1 MNRKRSSSVSFT
13 RGKENNDDDVGDE
26 IHISLAPYIQTYLA
40 HSGQGLGCCG
50 ISLPVPFE
58 RAAARSWWN
67 PKFDSEILE
76 EQFRR
81 SAFPQIRLRFR
92 YALTYILLV
101 SMSWLA
107 YFVVTGI
114 ENDTSTWPA
123 IAAIF
128 SIVGA
133 IVSVVLYL
141 THTDYYK
148 SYVLPTSLGVAS
160 LLCLLSLLFLAIV
173 PPYVDGLTLVGH
185 FALCSEILLLIYTVL
200 PMPLYACIG
209 ISSIYSIVF
218 EFLTAYLYGSKDRR
232 QRMFSSRTFL
242 NNSDISKVYNKTFVP
257 TYSSLHQDS
266 HLISGLQSVISNVS
280 DVLTASAEIMSNLH
294 TPNAISNLSSKLLD
308 NEGIIGKMSETL
320 TNANTLIKLNSST
333 LSTMTSVNSTVNSL
347 FNNTNLSNL
356 SKMNASSTEAGLIA
370 DTVQSITNWTNTDAS
385 STYLQDDIDFTTNL
399 SIRILMQICIH
410 LIGVHILIMTF
421 VRMRGT
427 FMKVGQSLLVR
438 RQLEMERQL
447 KEKMIHSVMPPKV
460 ADWLMEESGRERER
474 EDSLKKGSIPSNQ
487 TDIRSLFRPFNMHSM
502 ENVSILFADIVGF
515 TKMSSNKT
523 AEELVGILNDLFER
537 FDDLC
542 EHHGCEK
549 ISTLGDCYYC
559 VSGCP
564 EPRPDHAKCC
574 IEMGLA
580 MIEAIK
586 QFDVERREGVNM
598 RVGVHTGTVLCG
610 IVGTKRFKFDVWSN
624 DVTLANKLE
633 STGKPGRVHLSEK
646 TLSFL
651 NHQYITEEGEA
662 VNGIKT
668 YFIRSRKSDIMNQ
681 FVTNVTLPKDFS
693 PLLQTRHRLA
703 SCNNQNKPRQ
713 HYLHMVT
720 NTNNYRIKANS
731 LPSILDSENS
741 NDIIDEKEDLNKS
754 PVSTASYEK
763 KRTRNKPWRY
773 LQRQRTSEEMTPL
786 DIEEGRN
793 IVIRQPKNEQYDDR
807 NGFKRIPFN
816 NGVEMDPNPVPSS
829 PLLSGQETISHASSI
844 CSRKDSGIKSNSRRS
859 SIQQQLFLMNGM
871 AQGDL
876 LGHRVSGYYTSSSTL
891 NSNHEL
897 SSSVPPYPFPPAVTD
912 TFGACFHKLRKQS
925 DLQLIRCVQD
935 NVSSQR
941 SYFVKPPLS
950 SVTLFFKN
958 KELEKEYR
966 ENAHRA
972 SEGVTGNPPTLAT
985 SRFNTYF
992 DILISALVYTAI
1004 TISLFLLCKPSIYYT
1019 VFCTFATTIQVIAVL
1034 LCIRQFFRPN
1044 TMNATFTQNIFNFF
1058 SRWYPWH
1065 VCGAILVGL
1074 PIVSILLNFTCNS
1087 LHSLNNFE
1095 YYYSYLIFIG
1105 LVHFCNFTQ
1114 LNCWMKN
1121 LLVTFAGALFIC
1133 LVVSHI
1139 SYNQVMTVP
1148 SDYDTRNN
1156 TQERSAMHPNLIN
1169 AILTEHDSYPIDEN
1183 LIISRKEFHNFADS
1197 STQSSVPI
1205 MGQPTPMMDA
1215 IVITEREKELRYN
1228 ERLYHSE
1235 IYLDMILLLLLVWF
1249 LNREFEI
1256 SYRLSFHGNFVAARD
1271 KTRVQSMKNQADL
1284 LLHNIIPKYVAD
1296 QLKTTAKYSQN
1307 HKSVGIIFASIVNFN
1322 ELYDESYL
1330 GGKEYLRVLNELIGD
1345 FDELLENPEFS
1356 NVEKIKTI
1364 GSTFMAAS
1372 GLNPQVRQQS
1382 EHEYTHLFQLLD
1394 FAMAMHKV
1402 IYNFNRDL
1410 LGFKLILR
1418 VGFNYGDV
1426 TAGVIGATKLYYD
1439 IWGDAVNI
1447 ASRMDST
1454 GVAGRIQMASN
1465 CIDVLAERYEF
1476 EPRGQV
1482 YVKGKDNMD
1491 VFLLIG
1497 KKEDITDTNGT

>member
-1 MNRKRSSSVSFT
+1 MSSMSPPLNRKRSSSVSFT
-13 RGKENNDDDVGDE
+13 RAKDDSEDATDE

-58 RAAARSWWN
+58 RAAPRSWWN

-76 EQFRR
+76 EQFKR

-101 SMSWLA
+101 SLSWLV
-107 YFVVTGI
+107 YFVVIGT
-114 ENDTSTWPA
+114 EYNTTTWPA

-128 SIVGA
+128 TAIGA
-133 IVSVVLYL
+133 MVSAVLYL
-141 THTDYYK
+141 THRDYYK
-148 SYVLPTSLGVAS
+148 SYVLPISLGVATI
-160 LLCLLSLLFLAIV
+160 LCILSLLFLTIV
-173 PPYVDGLTLVGH
+173 PPYIDGLTLVGH

-200 PMPLYACIG
+200 PMPLYACVG
-209 ISSIYSIVF
+209 ISMIYSFLF
-218 EFLTAYLYGSKDRR
+218 EFLTAYLYGTKSAREKFFSKHIL
-232 QRMFSSRTFL
+232 L
-242 NNSDISKVYNKTFVP
+242 NTSTGSDTILRNFNNN
-257 TYSSLHQDS
+257 QF
-266 HLISGLQSVISNVS
+266 SNVMHDDNES
-280 DVLTASAEIMSNLH
+280 TTTSMKLVSYSQD
-294 TPNAISNLSSKLLD
+294 SKLLSALEMKS
-308 NEGIIGKMSETL
+308 NQENIIKRISGVL
-320 TNANTLIKLNSST
+320 NDTNVFKNLNSSIT
-333 LSTMTSVNSTVNSL
+333 STITNINSAI
-347 FNNTNLSNL
+347 
-356 SKMNASSTEAGLIA
+356 NASSNDLISKSINNETEIHKNGEMSNYLLNSNISN
-370 DTVQSITNWTNTDAS
+370 QSFSDDYF
-385 STYLQDDIDFTTNL
+385 STSLG
-399 SIRILMQICIH
+399 IRILMQICIH
-410 LIGVHILIMTF
+410 LIGIHILIMTF

-438 RQLEMERQL
+438 RQLEMEKQL

-460 ADWLMEESGRERER
+460 ADWLMEESERERER
-474 EDSLKKGSIPSNQ
+474 EDSLKKGSIPSNN

-515 TKMSSNKT
+515 TRMSSNKT

-564 EPRPDHAKCC
+564 EPRTDHAKCC
-574 IEMGLA
+574 VEMGLA

-586 QFDVERREGVNM
+586 QFDIERKEGVNM

-624 DVTLANKLE
+624 DVSLANKLE

-646 TLSFL
+646 TLNFL
-651 NHQYITEEGEA
+651 NDGYITEEGDLI
-662 VNGIKT
+662 NGIKT
-668 YFIRSRKSDIMNQ
+668 YFIKSRKSDFTNQFIMNI
-681 FVTNVTLPKDFS
+681 TSPTSIS
-693 PLLQTRHRLA
+693 PLMQSRQRVA
-703 SCNNQNKPRQ
+703 SCNSQSKSKY

-720 NTNNYRIKANS
+720 NTSNYRMKANS
-731 LPSILDSENS
+731 LPSILDSENG
-741 NDIIDEKEDLNKS
+741 DTDTADEKENANKS
-754 PVSTASYEK
+754 PISVASYGK
-763 KRTRNKPWRY
+763 KKGRNKPWKY
-773 LQRQRTSEEMTPL
+773 LQRQRTTEEMTPL
-786 DIEEGRN
+786 EMEEAKAIIAEKSKIESQSYE
-793 IVIRQPKNEQYDDR
+793 DR
-807 NGFKRIPFN
+807 NGFRQNTSQNEI
-816 NGVEMDPNPVPSS
+816 EMDPNPVPSS
-829 PLLSGQETISHASSI
+829 PLLSGQEPLSRASSM
-844 CSRKDSGIKSNSRRS
+844 CSRKDSGIRSNSRRS

-891 NSNHEL
+891 NSVQEP

-950 SVTLFFKN
+950 SLTLFFKN
-958 KELEKEYR
+958 KEMEKEYR
-966 ENAHRA
+966 ENAHKV
-972 SEGVTGNPPTLAT
+972 SECISGNPPTLAT

-992 DILISALVYTAI
+992 DILISALVYTAV
-1004 TISLFLLCKPSIYYT
+1004 TVSLFLLCDPTLYYMIFF
-1019 VFCTFATTIQVIAVL
+1019 VCATTIQIIAVSLCVRQL
-1034 LCIRQFFRPN
+1034 LYPN
-1044 TMNATFTQNIFNFF
+1044 MVHATLTQQIFKFF
-1058 SRWYPWH
+1058 SQWYPWH
-1065 VCGAILVGL
+1065 ICGAFLVGL
-1074 PIVSILLNFTCNS
+1074 PITSILLNYTCNNF
-1087 LHSLNNFE
+1087 HNLNNFE
-1095 YYYSYLIFIG
+1095 YYYGYLIFIG
-1105 LVHFCNFTQ
+1105 LIHFCNFTQ

-1121 LLVTFAGALFIC
+1121 FLVTFMGVLFLY
-1133 LVVSHI
+1133 LVMNHHNVS
-1139 SYNQVMTVP
+1139 
-1148 SDYDTRNN
+1148 YD
-1156 TQERSAMHPNLIN
+1156 Q
-1169 AILTEHDSYPIDEN
+1169 EN
-1183 LIISRKEFHNFADS
+1183 LGNQFINSSLNYSQAVINKRAIDLIKNQFNKTIAKKVFKNTSNFLLN
-1197 STQSSVPI
+1197 STMKVALMRQQEAEI
-1205 MGQPTPMMDA
+1205 
-1215 IVITEREKELRYN
+1215 RYH
-1228 ERLYHSE
+1228 ERLYNSE
-1235 IYLDMILLLLLVWF
+1235 IFLDMILLLLLVWF

-1256 SYRLSFHGNFVAARD
+1256 SYRLSFHGNAVAARD
-1271 KTRVQSMKNQADL
+1271 KSRVQSMKNQADW

-1307 HKSVGIIFASIVNFN
+1307 HKAVGIIFASIVNFN

-1330 GGKEYLRVLNELIGD
+1330 AGKEYLRVLNELIGD
-1345 FDELLENPEFS
+1345 FDELLEKPEFS

-1382 EHEYTHLFQLLD
+1382 EHEYMHLFQLID
-1394 FAMAMHKV
+1394 FSVAMHKV
-1402 IYNFNRDL
+1402 INDFNREL

-1418 VGFNYGDV
+1418 IGFNYGDV

-1454 GVAGRIQMASN
+1454 GVAGRIQVAKNSLN
-1465 CIDVLAERYEF
+1465 VLSEQYEF

-1497 KKEDITDTNGT
+1497 KKSDINTTTNTQEFLNP

>member
-1 MNRKRSSSVSFT
+1 MTPPLNRKRSSSVSFT
-13 RGKENNDDDVGDE
+13 RAKDDSEDAADE

-58 RAAARSWWN
+58 RAAPRSWWN
-67 PKFDSEILE
+67 PRFDSEILE
-76 EQFRR
+76 DQFKR

-101 SMSWLA
+101 SLSWLV
-107 YFVVTGI
+107 YFVIIGT
-114 ENDTSTWPA
+114 EYSTTTWPA
-123 IAAIF
+123 IAAVF
-128 SIVGA
+128 TIVGA
-133 IVSVVLYL
+133 MVSAVLYL

-148 SYVLPTSLGVAS
+148 SYVLPISLGVAS
-160 LLCLLSLLFLAIV
+160 MLCILSLLFLTIV
-173 PPYVDGLTLVGH
+173 PPYIDGLTLVGH

-200 PMPLYACIG
+200 PMPLYACVG
-209 ISSIYSIVF
+209 ISTIYSFLF
-218 EFLTAYLYGSKDRR
+218 EFLTAYLYGSKKNIL
-232 QRMFSSRTFL
+232 TH
-242 NNSDISKVYNKTFVP
+242 NN
-257 TYSSLHQDS
+257 
-266 HLISGLQSVISNVS
+266 GEISNYLLS
-280 DVLTASAEIMSNLH
+280 SN
-294 TPNAISNLSSKLLD
+294 ISNRSFSDD
-308 NEGIIGKMSETL
+308 NYFS
-320 TNANTLIKLNSST
+320 
-333 LSTMTSVNSTVNSL
+333 
-347 FNNTNLSNL
+347 TNL
-356 SKMNASSTEAGLIA
+356 G
-370 DTVQSITNWTNTDAS
+370 
-385 STYLQDDIDFTTNL
+385 
-399 SIRILMQICIH
+399 IRILMQVCIH
-410 LIGVHILIMTF
+410 LIGIHILIMTF

-438 RQLEMERQL
+438 RQLEMEKQL

-460 ADWLMEESGRERER
+460 ADWLMEESERGRER
-474 EDSLKKGSIPSNQ
+474 EDSLKKGSIPSNN

-515 TKMSSNKT
+515 TRMSSNKT

-586 QFDVERREGVNM
+586 QFDIERREGVNM

-651 NHQYITEEGEA
+651 NDRYLTEEGDLI
-662 VNGIKT
+662 NGIKT
-668 YFIRSRKSDIMNQ
+668 YFIKGRKSDFTSQFIMNI
-681 FVTNVTLPKDFS
+681 TSPKSIS
-693 PLLQTRHRLA
+693 PLMQSRHRLA
-703 SCNNQNKPRQ
+703 SCNSQSKSKC

-720 NTNNYRIKANS
+720 NTSNYRMKANS
-731 LPSILDSENS
+731 LPSILDSENG
-741 NDIIDEKEDLNKS
+741 DTDTADEKEDASKS
-754 PVSTASYEK
+754 PISVASYGK
-763 KRTRNKPWRY
+763 KKMRNKPWKY
-773 LQRQRTSEEMTPL
+773 LQRQRTTEEMTPL
-786 DIEEGRN
+786 EMEEAKAIIAERSKTES
-793 IVIRQPKNEQYDDR
+793 QSYEDR
-807 NGFKRIPFN
+807 NGFRQNTSQNDI
-816 NGVEMDPNPVPSS
+816 EMDPNPIPSS
-829 PLLSGQETISHASSI
+829 PLLSGQEPLSRASSM
-844 CSRKDSGIKSNSRRS
+844 CSRKDSGIRSNSRRS

-876 LGHRVSGYYTSSSTL
+876 LTHRVSGYYTSSSTL
-891 NSNHEL
+891 NSVHEP

-950 SVTLFFKN
+950 SLTLFFKN
-958 KELEKEYR
+958 KEMEKEYR
-966 ENAHRA
+966 ENAHK
-972 SEGVTGNPPTLAT
+972 SSMNQ
-985 SRFNTYF
+985 
-992 DILISALVYTAI
+992 
-1004 TISLFLLCKPSIYYT
+1004 
-1019 VFCTFATTIQVIAVL
+1019 QV
-1034 LCIRQFFRPN
+1034 
-1044 TMNATFTQNIFNFF
+1044 
-1058 SRWYPWH
+1058 
-1065 VCGAILVGL
+1065 
-1074 PIVSILLNFTCNS
+1074 
-1087 LHSLNNFE
+1087 
-1095 YYYSYLIFIG
+1095 
-1105 LVHFCNFTQ
+1105 
-1114 LNCWMKN
+1114 
-1121 LLVTFAGALFIC
+1121 
-1133 LVVSHI
+1133 
-1139 SYNQVMTVP
+1139 
-1148 SDYDTRNN
+1148 
-1156 TQERSAMHPNLIN
+1156 
-1169 AILTEHDSYPIDEN
+1169 
-1183 LIISRKEFHNFADS
+1183 
-1197 STQSSVPI
+1197 
-1205 MGQPTPMMDA
+1205 
-1215 IVITEREKELRYN
+1215 
-1228 ERLYHSE
+1228 
-1235 IYLDMILLLLLVWF
+1235 
-1249 LNREFEI
+1249 
-1256 SYRLSFHGNFVAARD
+1256 SYRLSFHGNAVAARD
-1271 KTRVQSMKNQADL
+1271 KSCVQSMKNQADW

-1307 HKSVGIIFASIVNFN
+1307 HKAVGIIFASIVNFN

-1345 FDELLENPEFS
+1345 FDELLEKSEFS

-1382 EHEYTHLFQLLD
+1382 EHEYAHLFQLLD
-1394 FAMAMHKV
+1394 FAVAMHKV
-1402 IYNFNRDL
+1402 INDFNRDL

-1418 VGFNYGDV
+1418 IGFNYGDV

-1454 GVAGRIQMASN
+1454 GVAGRIQVAKN
-1465 CIDVLAERYEF
+1465 VLDVLSEQYEF

-1497 KKEDITDTNGT
+1497 KKNHIDTTTST

>member
-1 MNRKRSSSVSFT
+1 MSPPSNRKRSSSVSFT
-13 RGKENNDDDVGDE
+13 RAKDDSEDATDE

-58 RAAARSWWN
+58 RAAPRSWLN
-67 PKFDSEILE
+67 PRFDSEILE
-76 EQFRR
+76 EQFKR

-101 SMSWLA
+101 SLSWLA
-107 YFVVTGI
+107 YFVIIGTKY
-114 ENDTSTWPA
+114 NTTTWPA
-123 IAAIF
+123 IAATF
-128 SIVGA
+128 TTVGA
-133 IVSVVLYL
+133 MVSAVLYL

-148 SYVLPTSLGVAS
+148 TYVLPISLGVAS
-160 LLCLLSLLFLAIV
+160 TLCVLSLLFLAIV
-173 PPYVDGLTLVGH
+173 PPYIDGLTLVGH

-200 PMPLYACIG
+200 PMPLYACVG
-209 ISSIYSIVF
+209 ISTVYSFLF
-218 EFLTAYLYGSKDRR
+218 EFLTAYLYGTKTAREKF
-232 QRMFSSRTFL
+232 FSERTLSTNSTGNDAVIDYTKISAAAYTSLRNFNDTQLL
-242 NNSDISKVYNKTFVP
+242 NVMHDDNEYTTASTSAVP
-257 TYSSLHQDS
+257 YSQDS
-266 HLISGLQSVISNVS
+266 RLLSVLGLRSPE
-280 DVLTASAEIMSNLH
+280 T
-294 TPNAISNLSSKLLD
+294 
-308 NEGIIGKMSETL
+308 IIGRL
-320 TNANTLIKLNSST
+320 TEAFDGTNVLRSLNSSIM
-333 LSTMTSVNSTVNSL
+333 STIANVNSAIDGSPNDFISKGMNDTTSVLGENVLSRRNGEMSNYFLSSNISSRSFSDDDYFSTSL
-347 FNNTNLSNL
+347 
-356 SKMNASSTEAGLIA
+356 G
-370 DTVQSITNWTNTDAS
+370 
-385 STYLQDDIDFTTNL
+385 
-399 SIRILMQICIH
+399 IRILMQICIH
-410 LIGVHILIMTF
+410 LIGIHILIMTF

-438 RQLEMERQL
+438 RQLEMEKQL

-460 ADWLMEESGRERER
+460 ADWLMEESERERER
-474 EDSLKKGSIPSNQ
+474 EDSLKKGSIPSNN

-515 TKMSSNKT
+515 TRMSSNKT

-542 EHHGCEK
+542 ENHGCEK

-564 EPRPDHAKCC
+564 EPRLDHAKCC

-586 QFDVERREGVNM
+586 QFDIERREGVNM

-633 STGKPGRVHLSEK
+633 STGKPGRVHLSEQ

-651 NHQYITEEGEA
+651 DDRYITEEGELI
-662 VNGIKT
+662 NGIKT
-668 YFIRSRKSDIMNQ
+668 YFIESRKSDITNQ
-681 FVTNVTLPKDFS
+681 FVMNATSPKSIS
-693 PLLQTRHRLA
+693 PLMQSRHRLA
-703 SCNNQNKPRQ
+703 SCNSQSKSKY
-713 HYLHMVT
+713 HYLYMVT
-720 NTNNYRIKANS
+720 NTNNYRMKANS
-731 LPSILDSENS
+731 LPSILDSENG
-741 NDIIDEKEDLNKS
+741 DTDVADEKGNVNKS
-754 PVSTASYEK
+754 PISVGSYGK
-763 KRTRNKPWRY
+763 KRARNKPWKY
-773 LQRQRTSEEMTPL
+773 LQRQRTAEEMTPL
-786 DIEEGRN
+786 QMEEAKAIITERSKTES
-793 IVIRQPKNEQYDDR
+793 QSFEDR
-807 NGFKRIPFN
+807 NGFRQN
-816 NGVEMDPNPVPSS
+816 TSQNDVEMDPNPVPSS
-829 PLLSGQETISHASSI
+829 PLLSGQEPLSRASSM
-844 CSRKDSGIKSNSRRS
+844 CSRKDSGIRSNSRRS

-876 LGHRVSGYYTSSSTL
+876 LAHRVSGYYTSSSTL
-891 NSNHEL
+891 NSVHEP

-912 TFGACFHKLRKQS
+912 TFGACFHKLRTQS

-935 NVSSQR
+935 NVTSQR

-950 SVTLFFKN
+950 SMTLFFKN
-958 KELEKEYR
+958 KEMEKEYR
-966 ENAHRA
+966 EHAHKV
-972 SEGVTGNPPTLAT
+972 SECISGNPPTLAT

-992 DILISALVYTAI
+992 DILISALVYTAVVA
-1004 TISLFLLCKPSIYYT
+1004 SLFLLCQPSLYYMI
-1019 VFCTFATTIQVIAVL
+1019 FFACATTAQIIAVALCVRQL
-1034 LCIRQFFRPN
+1034 LYPN
-1044 TMNATFTQNIFNFF
+1044 IVHAPLTQQIFKFF
-1058 SRWYPWH
+1058 SQWYPWH
-1065 VCGAILVGL
+1065 ICGAILVGL
-1074 PIVSILLNFTCNS
+1074 PIASILLNYTCSNF
-1087 LHSLNNFE
+1087 HNLNNFE
-1095 YYYSYLIFIG
+1095 YYYGYLIFVG

-1121 LLVTFAGALFIC
+1121 FLVTFMGMLFLC
-1133 LVVSHI
+1133 LVVNHV
-1139 SYNQVMTVP
+1139 SYNQ
-1148 SDYDTRNN
+1148 
-1156 TQERSAMHPNLIN
+1156 
-1169 AILTEHDSYPIDEN
+1169 EN
-1183 LIISRKEFHNFADS
+1183 LHNRLVNGSAYYPYALANRYNE
-1197 STQSSVPI
+1197 STAIFDNTSVLTSAYATRTALAR
-1205 MGQPTPMMDA
+1205 QREA
-1215 IVITEREKELRYN
+1215 EIVYN
-1228 ERLYHSE
+1228 ERLYNSE
-1235 IYLDMILLLLLVWF
+1235 IFLDMILLLLLVWF

-1256 SYRLSFHGNFVAARD
+1256 SYRLSFHGNAVAARD
-1271 KTRVQSMKNQADL
+1271 KSRVQSMKNQADW

-1307 HKSVGIIFASIVNFN
+1307 HKAVGIIFASIVNFN

-1345 FDELLENPEFS
+1345 FDELLEKPEFS

-1372 GLNPQVRQQS
+1372 GLNPQVRQQAG
-1382 EHEYTHLFQLLD
+1382 HEYTHLFQLMD

-1402 IYNFNRDL
+1402 IYDFNRDL

-1418 VGFNYGDV
+1418 IGFNYGDV

-1454 GVAGRIQMASN
+1454 GVAGRIQVAKN
-1465 CIDVLAERYEF
+1465 ALDVLSGRYEF

-1497 KKEDITDTNGT
+1497 KRDDTDTTTSD

>member
-1 MNRKRSSSVSFT
+1 MTPPLGRKRGSSVSFT
-13 RGKENNDDDVGDE
+13 RTKDDGDDAEDE

-50 ISLPVPFE
+50 INLPVPFE
-58 RAAARSWWN
+58 RAAPRSWWN
-67 PKFDSEILE
+67 PRFDSEILE
-76 EQFRR
+76 EQYRR

-101 SMSWLA
+101 SLSWLA
-107 YFVVTGI
+107 YFVIIGI

-123 IAAIF
+123 IAAVL
-128 SIVGA
+128 SVVGA
-133 IVSVVLYL
+133 MVAAVLYL
-141 THTDYYK
+141 TYTDHYN

-160 LLCLLSLLFLAIV
+160 TLCFLSLLFLAMV

-185 FALCSEILLLIYTVL
+185 FALCSEILLVIYTVL
-200 PMPLYACIG
+200 PMPLYVCVA
-209 ISSIYSIVF
+209 ISTVYSFMF
-218 EFLTAYLYGSKDRR
+218 ELLTAYLYGSRGNGGGR
-232 QRMFSSRTFL
+232 
-242 NNSDISKVYNKTFVP
+242 NNSLEGDMR
-257 TYSSLHQDS
+257 SSEKDPLT
-266 HLISGLQSVISNVS
+266 IAGLQNVIRNIS
-280 DVLTASAEIMSNLH
+280 DFTTVNTE
-294 TPNAISNLSSKLLD
+294 TIS
-308 NEGIIGKMSETL
+308 TL
-320 TNANTLIKLNSST
+320 REARSTGARFLERELTLIRRLYDSSVP
-333 LSTMTSVNSTVNSL
+333 STIVNSTVNVI
-347 FNNTNLSNL
+347 TVDNLL
-356 SKMNASSTEAGLIA
+356 S
-370 DTVQSITNWTNTDAS
+370 
-385 STYLQDDIDFTTNL
+385 DDIDFSTNL
-399 SIRILMQICIH
+399 TIRILMQICIH

-438 RQLEMERQL
+438 RQLEMEKQL

-460 ADWLMEESGRERER
+460 ADWLMEESERERER
-474 EDSLKKGSIPSNQ
+474 EDSLKKGSIPSNN

-502 ENVSILFADIVGF
+502 EDVSILFADIVGF
-515 TKMSSNKT
+515 TRMSSNKT

-564 EPRPDHAKCC
+564 EPRSDHAKCC
-574 IEMGLA
+574 VEMGLA

-586 QFDVERREGVNM
+586 QFDIERREGVNM

-633 STGKPGRVHLSEK
+633 STGKPGRVHLSEN
-646 TLSFL
+646 TLRFL
-651 NHQYITEEGEA
+651 DDQYIMEEGEL
-662 VNGIKT
+662 VNGVKT
-668 YFIRSRKSDIMNQ
+668 YFIRGRKSDFMSQ
-681 FVTNVTLPKDFS
+681 FITNVTSPKSIS
-693 PLLQTRHRLA
+693 PLLQSRSRLA
-703 SCNNQNKPRQ
+703 SCNTQVKPRH

-720 NTNNYRIKANS
+720 NASSYRMKANS
-731 LPSILDSENS
+731 LPSILDSEN
-741 NDIIDEKEDLNKS
+741 DTVDEKEDSNKS
-754 PVSTASYEK
+754 PTSTASYGK
-763 KRTRNKPWRY
+763 KKARNKPWKY
-773 LQRQRTSEEMTPL
+773 LQRQRTTEEMAPL
-786 DIEEGRN
+786 EIEEGRN
-793 IVIRQPKNEQYDDR
+793 IAMGRAKPDIQPAYEEC
-807 NGFKRIPFN
+807 NGFRRIPLT

-829 PLLSGQETISHASSI
+829 PLLSGQEPISHASSI

-891 NSNHEL
+891 NSTHEP
-897 SSSVPPYPFPPAVTD
+897 SSSVPPYPFPPMVTD

-958 KELEKEYR
+958 KEMEKEYR
-966 ENAHRA
+966 ENAHKA
-972 SEGVTGNPPTLAT
+972 SEGIGGNPPTLAT

-1004 TISLFLLCKPSIYYT
+1004 TISLFLLCKPTIHYT
-1019 VFCTFATTIQVIAVL
+1019 VFSAVATAVQIIAVS
-1034 LCIRQFFRPN
+1034 LCIRQLLYPN
-1044 TMNATFTQNIFNFF
+1044 TAHATFTQRIFKLF

-1065 VCGAILVGL
+1065 VCGAVLVGL
-1074 PIVSILLNFTCNS
+1074 PIISILLNFTCNS
-1087 LHSLNNFE
+1087 FKSLSNFE
-1095 YYYSYLIFIG
+1095 YYYSYLIFVG

-1121 LLVTFAGALFIC
+1121 LLVTLTGVLFIC
-1133 LVVSHI
+1133 LVMSHI
-1139 SYNQVMTVP
+1139 SYHRDFLDA
-1148 SDYDTRNN
+1148 SAKTRR
-1156 TQERSAMHPNLIN
+1156 TSSGEAY
-1169 AILTEHDSYPIDEN
+1169 AI
-1183 LIISRKEFHNFADS
+1183 
-1197 STQSSVPI
+1197 
-1205 MGQPTPMMDA
+1205 
-1215 IVITEREKELRYN
+1215 RYN
-1228 ERLYHSE
+1228 ERLYNSE
-1235 IYLDMILLLLLVWF
+1235 IYLDMVLLLLLVWF

-1256 SYRLSFHGNFVAARD
+1256 SYRLCFHGNAVAARD
-1271 KTRVQSMKNQADL
+1271 KTRVQSMKNQADW

-1345 FDELLENPEFS
+1345 FDELLEKPEFA

-1364 GSTFMAAS
+1364 GSTFMAAG
-1372 GLNPQVRQQS
+1372 GLNPQVREQS

-1394 FAMAMHKV
+1394 FAVAMHKV
-1402 IYNFNRDL
+1402 IYDFNRDL

-1418 VGFNYGDV
+1418 VGYNYGDV

-1454 GVAGRIQMASN
+1454 GVAGRIQMASD
-1465 CIDVLAERYEF
+1465 CLDVLSERYEF

-1497 KKEDITDTNGT
+1497 KKENSTNASA

>member
-1 MNRKRSSSVSFT
+1 MTPPSNRKRSSSVSFT
-13 RGKENNDDDVGDE
+13 RAKDNSEDGADE

-58 RAAARSWWN
+58 RAAPRSWWN

-76 EQFRR
+76 EQFKR

-92 YALTYILLV
+92 YALTYILLI
-101 SMSWLA
+101 SLSWLA
-107 YFVVTGI
+107 YFVIIGT
-114 ENDTSTWPA
+114 ENNTTTWPA
-123 IAAIF
+123 IAAVFIT
-128 SIVGA
+128 VGA
-133 IVSVVLYL
+133 MVSMVLYL

-148 SYVLPTSLGVAS
+148 TYLLPISLAVAS
-160 LLCLLSLLFLAIV
+160 MLCILSLLFLAIV
-173 PPYVDGLTLVGH
+173 PPYIDGLTLVGH

-200 PMPLYACIG
+200 PMPLYVCVG
-209 ISSIYSIVF
+209 ISTVYSFLF
-218 EFLTAYLYGSKDRR
+218 EFLTAYLYGTKTAREKF
-232 QRMFSSRTFL
+232 FSEHSL
-242 NNSDISKVYNKTFVP
+242 SNNSTGNDTVLDYTKISAAA
-257 TYSSLHQDS
+257 YSSLRYLNGSQLLNTMRNDNEYTTE
-266 HLISGLQSVISNVS
+266 SVKPVPYSQ
-280 DVLTASAEIMSNLH
+280 E
-294 TPNAISNLSSKLLD
+294 SKLLSAFGPRSS
-308 NEGIIGKMSETL
+308 NYETMMDRL
-320 TNANTLIKLNSST
+320 SGALNDANVFKNLNSSII
-333 LSTMTSVNSTVNSL
+333 STIANVNSAI
-347 FNNTNLSNL
+347 
-356 SKMNASSTEAGLIA
+356 NASSNDLI
-370 DTVQSITNWTNTDAS
+370 SKGINNTTSVLGESVLIHKNDETSNYFLS
-385 STYLQDDIDFTTNL
+385 SNISNRSFSDDNYFSTSL
-399 SIRILMQICIH
+399 GIRILMQICIH
-410 LIGVHILIMTF
+410 LIGIHILIMTF

-438 RQLEMERQL
+438 RQLEMEKQL

-460 ADWLMEESGRERER
+460 ADWLMEESERERER
-474 EDSLKKGSIPSNQ
+474 EDSLKKGSIPSNN

-502 ENVSILFADIVGF
+502 DNVSILFADIVGF
-515 TKMSSNKT
+515 TRMSSNKT

-564 EPRPDHAKCC
+564 EPRSDHAKCC

-586 QFDVERREGVNM
+586 QFDIERREGVNM

-633 STGKPGRVHLSEK
+633 STGKPGRVHLSEN

-651 NHQYITEEGEA
+651 NDQYITEEGDLI
-662 VNGIKT
+662 NGIKT
-668 YFIRSRKSDIMNQ
+668 YFIKGRKSDFANQ
-681 FVTNVTLPKDFS
+681 FIANMTSPKSIS
-693 PLLQTRHRLA
+693 PLMQSRHRLA
-703 SCNNQNKPRQ
+703 SCNSQSKSKY

-720 NTNNYRIKANS
+720 NASNYRMKANS
-731 LPSILDSENS
+731 LPSILDSENG
-741 NDIIDEKEDLNKS
+741 DTDTADGKENVNKS
-754 PVSTASYEK
+754 PISVASYGK
-763 KRTRNKPWRY
+763 KKLRNKPWKY
-773 LQRQRTSEEMTPL
+773 LQRQRTTEEMTPL
-786 DIEEGRN
+786 EMEQAKAIITERSKIEFQSFE
-793 IVIRQPKNEQYDDR
+793 DR
-807 NGFKRIPFN
+807 NGFRQNTSQNDI
-816 NGVEMDPNPVPSS
+816 EMDPNPVPSS
-829 PLLSGQETISHASSI
+829 PLLSGQEPLSRASSM
-844 CSRKDSGIKSNSRRS
+844 CSRKDSGIRSNSRRS

-876 LGHRVSGYYTSSSTL
+876 LAHRVSGYYTSSSTL
-891 NSNHEL
+891 NSIQEP
-897 SSSVPPYPFPPAVTD
+897 SSSIPPYPFPPTVTD

-958 KELEKEYR
+958 KEMEKEYR
-966 ENAHRA
+966 ENAHKV
-972 SEGVTGNPPTLAT
+972 SECISGNPPTLAT

-992 DILISALVYTAI
+992 DILISALVYTAV
-1004 TISLFLLCKPSIYYT
+1004 TVSLFLLCEPTLYYIIFS
-1019 VFCTFATTIQVIAVL
+1019 VCAITIQIIAVSLCVRQL
-1034 LCIRQFFRPN
+1034 LYPN
-1044 TMNATFTQNIFNFF
+1044 MVHATFIQQVFKFF
-1058 SRWYPWH
+1058 SQWYPWH
-1065 VCGAILVGL
+1065 TCGAILVGL
-1074 PIVSILLNFTCNS
+1074 PITSILFNYSCSN
-1087 LHSLNNFE
+1087 LHNLKNFE
-1095 YYYSYLIFIG
+1095 YYYGYLILVG

-1121 LLVTFAGALFIC
+1121 FLVTFMGVLFLC
-1133 LVVSHI
+1133 LVMNHI
-1139 SYNQVMTVP
+1139 SYNQEHLGNQLANNSIHYPRSSMNQRGGDLITKQMLN
-1148 SDYDTRNN
+1148 DTI
-1156 TQERSAMHPNLIN
+1156 TAYELTTASK
-1169 AILTEHDSYPIDEN
+1169 AILT
-1183 LIISRKEFHNFADS
+1183 R
-1197 STQSSVPI
+1197 Q
-1205 MGQPTPMMDA
+1205 
-1215 IVITEREKELRYN
+1215 REAEIRYN
-1228 ERLYHSE
+1228 ERLYSSE
-1235 IYLDMILLLLLVWF
+1235 IFLDMILLLLLVWF

-1256 SYRLSFHGNFVAARD
+1256 SYRLSFHGNAVAARD
-1271 KTRVQSMKNQADL
+1271 KSRVQSMKNQADW

-1307 HKSVGIIFASIVNFN
+1307 HKAVGIIFASIVNFN

-1345 FDELLENPEFS
+1345 FDELLEKSEFS

-1382 EHEYTHLFQLLD
+1382 DHKEAHLFQLID

-1402 IYNFNRDL
+1402 IYDFNRDL

-1418 VGFNYGDV
+1418 IGFNYGDV

-1454 GVAGRIQMASN
+1454 GVAGRIQVAN
-1465 CIDVLAERYEF
+1465 NVLDVLSERYEF

-1491 VFLLIG
+1491 VFLLVG
-1497 KKEDITDTNGT
+1497 KKDDIDTTTCT

>member
-1 MNRKRSSSVSFT
+1 MTSSLNRKRSSSVSFT
-13 RGKENNDDDVGDE
+13 RAKDDSEDATDE

-58 RAAARSWWN
+58 RAASRSWWN

-101 SMSWLA
+101 SLSWLT
-107 YFVVTGI
+107 YFVVIGT
-114 ENDTSTWPA
+114 EHSTTTWPA

-128 SIVGA
+128 STVG
-133 IVSVVLYL
+133 IMVSAVLYL
-141 THTDYYK
+141 THTDYYQK
-148 SYVLPTSLGVAS
+148 CVLQTSLGVAFI
-160 LLCLLSLLFLAIV
+160 LCILSLLFLTIV
-173 PPYVDGLTLVGH
+173 PPYIDGLTLVGH

-200 PMPLYACIG
+200 PMPLYACLG
-209 ISSIYSIVF
+209 ISTVYSVLF
-218 EFLTAYLYGSKDRR
+218 EFLTAYLYGTKAAREKF
-232 QRMFSSRTFL
+232 FSELTL
-242 NNSDISKVYNKTFVP
+242 PNISTENDTIIDYRKLSTAM
-257 TYSSLHQDS
+257 YSSLRNFNNSQFSSVMQDNNEY
-266 HLISGLQSVISNVS
+266 I
-280 DVLTASAEIMSNLH
+280 TTTMKTMSY
-294 TPNAISNLSSKLLD
+294 SQDSKLLSVLGM
-308 NEGIIGKMSETL
+308 NLSNQEPMLGKAFGI
-320 TNANTLIKLNSST
+320 LNNINSNVVST
-333 LSTMTSVNSTVNSL
+333 IVNIHNSTVN
-347 FNNTNLSNL
+347 
-356 SKMNASSTEAGLIA
+356 ASSNDLISKDINDA
-370 DTVQSITNWTNTDAS
+370 TSILGGTVFTRKNGEMSNYFLSSNISNQSFSDDNYF
-385 STYLQDDIDFTTNL
+385 STSLG
-399 SIRILMQICIH
+399 IRILMQVCIH
-410 LIGVHILIMTF
+410 LI
-421 VRMRGT
+421 
-427 FMKVGQSLLVR
+427 VR
-438 RQLEMERQL
+438 RQLEMEKQL

-460 ADWLMEESGRERER
+460 ADWLMEESERERER
-474 EDSLKKGSIPSNQ
+474 EDSLKKGSIPSNN

-515 TKMSSNKT
+515 TRMSSNKT

-564 EPRPDHAKCC
+564 EPRSDHAKCC

-586 QFDVERREGVNM
+586 QFDIERREGVNM

-624 DVTLANKLE
+624 DVSLANKLE
-633 STGKPGRVHLSEK
+633 STGKPGRVHLSEN

-651 NHQYITEEGEA
+651 DDRYITEDGELI
-662 VNGIKT
+662 NGIKT
-668 YFIRSRKSDIMNQ
+668 YFIKGRRSDFTNQFIMNI
-681 FVTNVTLPKDFS
+681 TSPKSIS
-693 PLLQTRHRLA
+693 PLMQSRHRLA
-703 SCNNQNKPRQ
+703 SCNSQSKSKY

-720 NTNNYRIKANS
+720 NPSNYRMKANS
-731 LPSILDSENS
+731 LPSILDSENG
-741 NDIIDEKEDLNKS
+741 DTDTMDEKETANKS
-754 PVSTASYEK
+754 PTSVASYGK
-763 KRTRNKPWRY
+763 KKLRNKPWRY
-773 LQRQRTSEEMTPL
+773 LQRQRTTEEMTPL
-786 DIEEGRN
+786 EMEEAKAIIAERT
-793 IVIRQPKNEQYDDR
+793 KTESHSYEDR
-807 NGFKRIPFN
+807 NGFRQN
-816 NGVEMDPNPVPSS
+816 TSQNDVEMDPNPVPSS
-829 PLLSGQETISHASSI
+829 PLLSGQEPLSRASSM
-844 CSRKDSGIKSNSRRS
+844 CSRKDSGIRSNSRRS
-859 SIQQQLFLMNGM
+859 SIQQQLFMMNGM

-876 LGHRVSGYYTSSSTL
+876 LAHRVSGYYTSSSTL
-891 NSNHEL
+891 NSVQEP

-950 SVTLFFKN
+950 SLTLFFKN
-958 KELEKEYR
+958 KEMEKEYR
-966 ENAHRA
+966 ENAHKV
-972 SEGVTGNPPTLAT
+972 SECISGNPPTLAT

-992 DILISALVYTAI
+992 DILISALVYTAVSV
-1004 TISLFLLCKPSIYYT
+1004 SLFLLCEPTLYYMIFF
-1019 VFCTFATTIQVIAVL
+1019 VCATTIQIIAVSLCVRQL
-1034 LCIRQFFRPN
+1034 LYPNMIHGTLTQQLFKFFL
-1044 TMNATFTQNIFNFF
+1044 Q
-1058 SRWYPWH
+1058 WYPWH
-1065 VCGAILVGL
+1065 ICGAILVGL
-1074 PIVSILLNFTCNS
+1074 PIISILLNYTCSNF
-1087 LHSLNNFE
+1087 HSLNNFE
-1095 YYYSYLIFIG
+1095 YYYGYLIFVG

-1121 LLVTFAGALFIC
+1121 FLVTFMGVLFLFLI
-1133 LVVSHI
+1133 V
-1139 SYNQVMTVP
+1139 NQV
-1148 SDYDTRNN
+1148 SYSQKNLG
-1156 TQERSAMHPNLIN
+1156 TQLAN
-1169 AILTEHDSYPIDEN
+1169 
-1183 LIISRKEFHNFADS
+1183 
-1197 STQSSVPI
+1197 SSVHYLPPS
-1205 MGQPTPMMDA
+1205 MGRQFNESKTAFMRQ
-1215 IVITEREKELRYN
+1215 REVEIRYN
-1228 ERLYHSE
+1228 ERLYNSE
-1235 IYLDMILLLLLVWF
+1235 IFLDMILLLLLVWF

-1256 SYRLSFHGNFVAARD
+1256 SYRLSFHGNAVAARD
-1271 KTRVQSMKNQADL
+1271 KSRVQSMKNQADW

-1307 HKSVGIIFASIVNFN
+1307 HKAVGIIFASIVNFN

-1345 FDELLENPEFS
+1345 FDELLEKPEFS

-1372 GLNPQVRQQS
+1372 GLNPQVRQQG
-1382 EHEYTHLFQLLD
+1382 EHEYTHLFQLID

-1402 IYNFNRDL
+1402 INDFNRDL

-1418 VGFNYGDV
+1418 IGFNYGDV

-1454 GVAGRIQMASN
+1454 GVAGRIQVAKN
-1465 CIDVLAERYEF
+1465 TLDVLAERYEF

-1497 KKEDITDTNGT
+1497 KKSDDTTIST

>member
-1 MNRKRSSSVSFT
+1 MLHEDNKDT
-13 RGKENNDDDVGDE
+13 
-26 IHISLAPYIQTYLA
+26 IQ
-40 HSGQGLGCCG
+40 
-50 ISLPVPFE
+50 
-58 RAAARSWWN
+58 N
-67 PKFDSEILE
+67 MD
-76 EQFRR
+76 
-81 SAFPQIRLRFR
+81 
-92 YALTYILLV
+92 
-101 SMSWLA
+101 
-107 YFVVTGI
+107 
-114 ENDTSTWPA
+114 
-123 IAAIF
+123 
-128 SIVGA
+128 
-133 IVSVVLYL
+133 
-141 THTDYYK
+141 
-148 SYVLPTSLGVAS
+148 
-160 LLCLLSLLFLAIV
+160 
-173 PPYVDGLTLVGH
+173 
-185 FALCSEILLLIYTVL
+185 
-200 PMPLYACIG
+200 
-209 ISSIYSIVF
+209 
-218 EFLTAYLYGSKDRR
+218 
-232 QRMFSSRTFL
+232 
-242 NNSDISKVYNKTFVP
+242 
-257 TYSSLHQDS
+257 
-266 HLISGLQSVISNVS
+266 SGLFKPETIAQLYNALAKSNI
-280 DVLTASAEIMSNLH
+280 LTR
-294 TPNAISNLSSKLLD
+294 
-308 NEGIIGKMSETL
+308 
-320 TNANTLIKLNSST
+320 LNSSIP
-333 LSTMTSVNSTVNSL
+333 SIISSTVN
-347 FNNTNLSNL
+347 
-356 SKMNASSTEAGLIA
+356 ASPIDNYTSDNML
-370 DTVQSITNWTNTDAS
+370 DA
-385 STYLQDDIDFTTNL
+385 TDIDFSTNL
-399 SIRILMQICIH
+399 AIRILMQICIH
-410 LIGVHILIMTF
+410 LIGMHILIMTF

-438 RQLEMERQL
+438 RQLEVEKQL

-460 ADWLMEESGRERER
+460 ADWLMEESERERER
-474 EDSLKKGSIPSNQ
+474 EDSLKKGSIPSNN

-502 ENVSILFADIVGF
+502 EDVSILFADIVGF

-564 EPRPDHAKCC
+564 EPRSDHAKCC

-610 IVGTKRFKFDVWSN
+610 LVGTKRFKFDVWSN

-633 STGKPGRVHLSEK
+633 STGKPGRVHLSEN
-646 TLSFL
+646 TLRFL
-651 NHQYITEEGEA
+651 GDQYITEIGEI
-662 VNGIKT
+662 VNGVKT
-668 YFIRSRKSDIMNQ
+668 YFIRARKSDFVNQ
-681 FVTNVTLPKDFS
+681 FITNVTSPKSIS
-693 PLLQTRHRLA
+693 PLMQSRNRLA
-703 SCNNQNKPRQ
+703 SCNNQAKPRL

-720 NTNNYRIKANS
+720 NANSYRMKANS
-731 LPSILDSENS
+731 LPSILDSEN
-741 NDIIDEKEDLNKS
+741 DGDVMDDKEDSNKS
-754 PVSTASYEK
+754 PTSTASYGK
-763 KRTRNKPWRY
+763 KKVRSKPWRY
-773 LQRQRTSEEMTPL
+773 LQRQRTTEEMIPL
-786 DIEEGRN
+786 EIEEGRN
-793 IVIRQPKNEQYDDR
+793 IIIEQAKLDMQPYEECNGMQW
-807 NGFKRIPFN
+807 NGFRRIPLG

-829 PLLSGQETISHASSI
+829 PLLSGQEPISHASSI

-891 NSNHEL
+891 NSTHDP
-897 SSSVPPYPFPPAVTD
+897 SSSVPPYPFPPMVTD

-935 NVSSQR
+935 NVTSQR

-958 KELEKEYR
+958 EEMEREYR
-966 ENAHRA
+966 ENAHKA
-972 SEGVTGNPPTLAT
+972 TEGIGDNPPTLAT

-1004 TISLFLLCKPSIYYT
+1004 TISLFLLCKPTIYYM
-1019 VFCTFATTIQVIAVL
+1019 VFSVLTTAVQVIAVL
-1034 LCIRQFFRPN
+1034 LCIRQLFYPHIAH
-1044 TMNATFTQNIFNFF
+1044 TTFTQSIFKFF

-1065 VCGAILVGL
+1065 VCGAVLVGL
-1074 PIVSILLNFTCNS
+1074 PIISILLNFTCNS
-1087 LHSLNNFE
+1087 YRSLSNFE
-1095 YYYSYLIFIG
+1095 YYYSYLIFVG

-1121 LLVTFAGALFIC
+1121 LLVTLTGVLFIC

-1139 SYNQVMTVP
+1139 SPYHQ
-1148 SDYDTRNN
+1148 
-1156 TQERSAMHPNLIN
+1156 
-1169 AILTEHDSYPIDEN
+1169 EN
-1183 LIISRKEFHNFADS
+1183 LNSINSSSNPGNSSQLATLHSNFFKSLASEQSDLDNS
-1197 STQSSVPI
+1197 GNLPNATRDFIASTAARLSTAKHPGRQETSA
-1205 MGQPTPMMDA
+1205 T
-1215 IVITEREKELRYN
+1215 TRREAYTGYN
-1228 ERLYHSE
+1228 ERLYNSE
-1235 IYLDMILLLLLVWF
+1235 IYLDMALLLLLVWF

-1256 SYRLSFHGNFVAARD
+1256 SYRLCFHGNAVAARD
-1271 KTRVQSMKNQADL
+1271 KTRVQSMKNQADW

-1345 FDELLENPEFS
+1345 FDELLEKSEYA

-1382 EHEYTHLFQLLD
+1382 KHEYTHLFQLVD
-1394 FAMAMHKV
+1394 FAVAMHKV
-1402 IYNFNRDL
+1402 IYEFNRDL

-1418 VGFNYGDV
+1418 VGYNYGDV

-1465 CIDVLAERYEF
+1465 CLDVLSERYEF

-1491 VFLLIG
+1491 VFLLLA
-1497 KKEDITDTNGT
+1497 KKENTEG

>member
-1 MNRKRSSSVSFT
+1 MTPPLNRKRSSSVSFT
-13 RGKENNDDDVGDE
+13 RAKDDSEGAADE
-26 IHISLAPYIQTYLA
+26 IHISLAPCIQTYLA
-40 HSGQGLGCCG
+40 HNGQGLGCCG

-58 RAAARSWWN
+58 RAAPRSWWN

-76 EQFRR
+76 EQFKR

-101 SMSWLA
+101 SLSWLA
-107 YFVVTGI
+107 YFVIIGT
-114 ENDTSTWPA
+114 EYNTTSWPA
-123 IAAIF
+123 ITVVFTI
-128 SIVGA
+128 IGTM
-133 IVSVVLYL
+133 VSAVLYL

-148 SYVLPTSLGVAS
+148 TYVLQISLGVAFM
-160 LLCLLSLLFLAIV
+160 LCILSLLFLAIV
-173 PPYVDGLTLVGH
+173 PPYIDGLTLVGH

-200 PMPLYACIG
+200 PMPLYVCVG
-209 ISSIYSIVF
+209 ISTVYSFLF
-218 EFLTAYLYGSKDRR
+218 EFLTAYLYGTKSARQKFFSKYNLTIN
-232 QRMFSSRTFL
+232 SAE
-242 NNSDISKVYNKTFVP
+242 NNTALDYITNVMHNDNEYATASMKSNI
-257 TYSSLHQDS
+257 
-266 HLISGLQSVISNVS
+266 NVS
-280 DVLTASAEIMSNLH
+280 LFQG
-294 TPNAISNLSSKLLD
+294 SKLL
-308 NEGIIGKMSETL
+308 SEAL
-320 TNANTLIKLNSST
+320 NDTNGLKNLNSNITST
-333 LSTMTSVNSTVNSL
+333 LANVNFIINASTNDL
-347 FNNTNLSNL
+347 I
-356 SKMNASSTEAGLIA
+356 SKGASSTTSVLGENILPHKS
-370 DTVQSITNWTNTDAS
+370 DEMSNYFLS
-385 STYLQDDIDFTTNL
+385 SNISSRSFSDDNYFSTSL
-399 SIRILMQICIH
+399 GIRILMQVCIH
-410 LIGVHILIMTF
+410 LIGIHILIMTF

-438 RQLEMERQL
+438 RQLEMEKQL

-460 ADWLMEESGRERER
+460 AAWLMEESERERER
-474 EDSLKKGSIPSNQ
+474 EDSLKKGSIPSNN

-515 TKMSSNKT
+515 TRMSSNKT
-523 AEELVGILNDLFER
+523 AEQLVGILNDLFER

-542 EHHGCEK
+542 EDHGCEK

-633 STGKPGRVHLSEK
+633 STGKPGRVHLSEN

-651 NHQYITEEGEA
+651 NDQYITEDGDLI
-662 VNGIKT
+662 NGIKT
-668 YFIRSRKSDIMNQ
+668 YFIKSRKSDFTSQ
-681 FVTNVTLPKDFS
+681 FITSIISPKSIS
-693 PLLQTRHRLA
+693 PLMQSRHRLA
-703 SCNNQNKPRQ
+703 SCNNPYRSKN

-720 NTNNYRIKANS
+720 NANNYRMKANS
-731 LPSILDSENS
+731 LPSILDSENGDT
-741 NDIIDEKEDLNKS
+741 DIGDEKGNVNKS
-754 PVSTASYEK
+754 PISIASYGK
-763 KRTRNKPWRY
+763 KKVRNKPWKY
-773 LQRQRTSEEMTPL
+773 LQRQRTTEEMTPL
-786 DIEEGRN
+786 ETEEAKAI
-793 IVIRQPKNEQYDDR
+793 IVDRSKTESQSYEDR
-807 NGFKRIPFN
+807 NGFRQNTSQNDI
-816 NGVEMDPNPVPSS
+816 EMDPNPVPSS
-829 PLLSGQETISHASSI
+829 PLLSGQEPLSRASSM
-844 CSRKDSGIKSNSRRS
+844 CSRKDSGIRSNSRRS

-876 LGHRVSGYYTSSSTL
+876 LAHRVSGYYTSSSTL
-891 NSNHEL
+891 NSVHEP

-950 SVTLFFKN
+950 SVTLFFKD
-958 KELEKEYR
+958 KEMEKEYR
-966 ENAHRA
+966 ENAHKVNECI
-972 SEGVTGNPPTLAT
+972 SGNPPTLAT

-992 DILISALVYTAI
+992 DILISALVYTAV
-1004 TISLFLLCKPSIYYT
+1004 SVALFLLCEPTLYYLIFL
-1019 VFCTFATTIQVIAVL
+1019 VCATTIQIVAVSLCVRQL
-1034 LCIRQFFRPN
+1034 LSPN
-1044 TMNATFTQNIFNFF
+1044 MVHTTLTQEIFNFF
-1058 SRWYPWH
+1058 SQWYPWH
-1065 VCGAILVGL
+1065 ICGAILVGL
-1074 PIVSILLNFTCNS
+1074 PIISILLNYTCNN
-1087 LHSLNNFE
+1087 LHNLDNFE
-1095 YYYSYLIFIG
+1095 YYYGYLVFVG

-1121 LLVTFAGALFIC
+1121 FLVTFMGMLFLF
-1133 LVVSHI
+1133 LVITHI
-1139 SYNQVMTVP
+1139 SYNQQNHSNQFVNDSLRHLQSLESQRVINLSNRISETTTKEVF
-1148 SDYDTRNN
+1148 DNTLTLIHEYRIIFTR
-1156 TQERSAMHPNLIN
+1156 Q
-1169 AILTEHDSYPIDEN
+1169 
-1183 LIISRKEFHNFADS
+1183 
-1197 STQSSVPI
+1197 
-1205 MGQPTPMMDA
+1205 
-1215 IVITEREKELRYN
+1215 REAEIKYN
-1228 ERLYHSE
+1228 ERLYNSE
-1235 IYLDMILLLLLVWF
+1235 IFLDMILLLLLVWF

-1256 SYRLSFHGNFVAARD
+1256 SYRLSFHGNAVAAQD
-1271 KTRVQSMKNQADL
+1271 KSRVQSMKNQADW

-1307 HKSVGIIFASIVNFN
+1307 HKTVGIIFASIVNFN

-1330 GGKEYLRVLNELIGD
+1330 GGKEYLRVLNELISD
-1345 FDELLENPEFS
+1345 FDELLEMPEFS

-1402 IYNFNRDL
+1402 MYDFNRDL

-1418 VGFNYGDV
+1418 IGFNYGDV

-1454 GVAGRIQMASN
+1454 GVAGRIQGKRTILMLRRVHKNYTSQTFNDQIDRICLRISQFYVTLHVHRAYDQTSN
-1465 CIDVLAERYEF
+1465 
-1476 EPRGQV
+1476 
-1482 YVKGKDNMD
+1482 
-1491 VFLLIG
+1491 
-1497 KKEDITDTNGT
+1497 DIPIS

>member
-1 MNRKRSSSVSFT
+1 MTPQLEQKRGSSVSFT
-13 RGKENNDDDVGDE
+13 RAKDSKDAEDE

-40 HSGQGLGCCG
+40 HSSQGLGCCG

-58 RAAARSWWN
+58 RAAPRSWWN
-67 PKFDSEILE
+67 PRFDSEILE
-76 EQFRR
+76 EQFKR

-101 SMSWLA
+101 TLSWLM
-107 YFVVTGI
+107 YFVIIGI
-114 ENDTSTWPA
+114 ENDTSTLVT
-123 IAAIF
+123 IGGVLGF
-128 SIVGA
+128 LGVM
-133 IVSVVLYL
+133 VSGVLYL

-148 SYVLPTSLGVAS
+148 SYVLPISLGVAS
-160 LLCLLSLLFLAIV
+160 MLCFLSLLFLALV
-173 PPYVDGLTLVGH
+173 PPHVDGLTLVGH
-185 FALCSEILLLIYTVL
+185 FALCSEILLVIYTVL
-200 PMPLYACIG
+200 PMPLYACVG
-209 ISSIYSIVF
+209 IATLYSFMF
-218 EFLTAYLYGSKDRR
+218 EFLTAYLYGSKDAR
-232 QRMFSSRTFL
+232 QGFYTSERIL
-242 NNSDISKVYNKTFVP
+242 QNNTSGVNSMTAEEGKTLLLTHSLLKDPLIAGIQNVIRNISDFTAPISTEAISKLRESRDTINVGP
-257 TYSSLHQDS
+257 RYSETVAQRLHSALNDT
-266 HLISGLQSVISNVS
+266 
-280 DVLTASAEIMSNLH
+280 DVLTR
-294 TPNAISNLSSKLLD
+294 
-308 NEGIIGKMSETL
+308 
-320 TNANTLIKLNSST
+320 LNSSVSSMLNT
-333 LSTMTSVNSTVNSL
+333 AINSTVNLSPVDYTNNNL
-347 FNNTNLSNL
+347 FAN
-356 SKMNASSTEAGLIA
+356 
-370 DTVQSITNWTNTDAS
+370 
-385 STYLQDDIDFTTNL
+385 DIDFSTNL
-399 SIRILMQICIH
+399 VIRILMQICIH

-438 RQLEMERQL
+438 RQLEMEKQL

-460 ADWLMEESGRERER
+460 ADWLMEESERERER
-474 EDSLKKGSIPSNQ
+474 EDSLKKGSIPSNN

-502 ENVSILFADIVGF
+502 EDVSILFADIVGF
-515 TKMSSNKT
+515 TRMSSNKT

-564 EPRPDHAKCC
+564 EPRSDHAKCC

-586 QFDVERREGVNM
+586 QFDIERREGVNM

-633 STGKPGRVHLSEK
+633 STGKPGRVHLSEN
-646 TLSFL
+646 TLRFL
-651 NHQYITEEGEA
+651 GNQYVTENGEI
-662 VNGIKT
+662 VNGVKT
-668 YFIRSRKSDIMNQ
+668 YFIRARKSDFMNQ
-681 FVTNVTLPKDFS
+681 FFANVTSPKSIS
-693 PLLQTRHRLA
+693 PLMQSRNRLA
-703 SCNNQNKPRQ
+703 SCNNQAKPRH
-713 HYLHMVT
+713 HYLHMIT
-720 NTNNYRIKANS
+720 NAKLKANS
-731 LPSILDSENS
+731 LPSILDSENDG
-741 NDIIDEKEDLNKS
+741 DIVDEKEDSNKS
-754 PVSTASYEK
+754 PTSTASYGK
-763 KRTRNKPWRY
+763 KKVRNKPWRY
-773 LQRQRTSEEMTPL
+773 LQRQRTTEEMIPL
-786 DIEEGRN
+786 EIEEGRN
-793 IVIRQPKNEQYDDR
+793 IAMERVKPDIQTYEEC
-807 NGFKRIPFN
+807 NGFRRVPLN

-829 PLLSGQETISHASSI
+829 PLLSGQEPISNASSI

-859 SIQQQLFLMNGM
+859 SIQQQLFLMNGI

-891 NSNHEL
+891 NSTHEP
-897 SSSVPPYPFPPAVTD
+897 SSVPPYPFPPIVTD

-935 NVSSQR
+935 NVTSQR

-958 KELEKEYR
+958 KEMEKEYR
-966 ENAHRA
+966 ENAHKV
-972 SEGVTGNPPTLAT
+972 SEGISDNPPTLAT

-1004 TISLFLLCKPSIYYT
+1004 TISLFLLCKPTIYYT
-1019 VFCTFATTIQVIAVL
+1019 VFSVLATTIQVIAVS
-1034 LCIRQFFRPN
+1034 LCIRQLLYPN
-1044 TMNATFTQNIFNFF
+1044 TAHATFTQQIFRFF

-1065 VCGAILVGL
+1065 VCGAVLVGL
-1074 PIVSILLNFTCNS
+1074 PIISILMNFTCNS
-1087 LHSLNNFE
+1087 FRSLNNFE
-1095 YYYSYLIFIG
+1095 YYYSYLIFVG

-1121 LLVTFAGALFIC
+1121 LLVTLTGILFIC
-1133 LVVSHI
+1133 LVVSHMSLYQENLSNKNSSNNGNGRI
-1139 SYNQVMTVP
+1139 NDSQLAQFVSLHSNFLKSLASEMNDENF
-1148 SDYDTRNN
+1148 SNGTRN
-1156 TQERSAMHPNLIN
+1156 L
-1169 AILTEHDSYPIDEN
+1169 
-1183 LIISRKEFHNFADS
+1183 ADAS
-1197 STQSSVPI
+1197 
-1205 MGQPTPMMDA
+1205 A
-1215 IVITEREKELRYN
+1215 IVTTSSLVAKYTDEQKTLSTTREMFYTKYN
-1228 ERLYHSE
+1228 ERLYNSE
-1235 IYLDMILLLLLVWF
+1235 IYLDMVLLLLLVWF

-1256 SYRLSFHGNFVAARD
+1256 SYRLCFHGNAVAARD
-1271 KTRVQSMKNQADL
+1271 KARVQSMKNQADW
-1284 LLHNIIPKYVAD
+1284 LLHNIIPKHVAD

-1345 FDELLENPEFS
+1345 FDELLESPEYA

-1372 GLNPQVRQQS
+1372 GLNPQVREQS
-1382 EHEYTHLFQLLD
+1382 EHEYTHLFQLMD
-1394 FAMAMHKV
+1394 FAVAMHKV
-1402 IYNFNRDL
+1402 IYDFNRDL

-1418 VGFNYGDV
+1418 IGFNYGDV

-1454 GVAGRIQMASN
+1454 GVAGRIQIASN
-1465 CIDVLAERYEF
+1465 CFDVLSERYEF

-1497 KKEDITDTNGT
+1497 KKKDADTTGT

>member
-1 MNRKRSSSVSFT
+1 MNPSMNRKRSSSVSFT
-13 RGKENNDDDVGDE
+13 RGKDNSDDDVGDE

-58 RAAARSWWN
+58 RAATHSWWN

-76 EQFRR
+76 DQFKR

-101 SMSWLA
+101 SVFWLT
-107 YFVVTGI
+107 YFVITGI
-114 ENDTSTWPA
+114 ENNTSTWPA

-128 SIVGA
+128 SIVGTM
-133 IVSVVLYL
+133 VSAVLYL
-141 THTDYYK
+141 THTEHYK
-148 SYVLPTSLGVAS
+148 SYVLTTSVGVAS
-160 LLCLLSLLFLAIV
+160 VLCFLSLLFLAVV
-173 PPYVDGLTLVGH
+173 PPHVDGLTLVGH

-209 ISSIYSIVF
+209 ISTIYSIIF
-218 EFLTAYLYGSKDRR
+218 EFLTAYLYGSKNRR
-232 QRMFSSRTFL
+232 QRIFDDQQFFNHSTVRNISEDHNRT
-242 NNSDISKVYNKTFVP
+242 SVP
-257 TYSSLHQDS
+257 IYSSQEHHSL
-266 HLISGLQSVISNVS
+266 LNGLQSIMSNVS
-280 DVLTASAEIMSNLH
+280 NALKTGTEMMSNFN
-294 TPNAISNLSSKLLD
+294 TSNSISNLSSKLL
-308 NEGIIGKMSETL
+308 NEENLSKNIVT
-320 TNANTLIKLNSST
+320 KLNSSIPFAMANVG
-333 LSTMTSVNSTVNSL
+333 STINSTANNINIINS
-347 FNNTNLSNL
+347 F
-356 SKMNASSTEAGLIA
+356 SKMNASSTEDNL
-370 DTVQSITNWTNTDAS
+370 VHNVVESINNWTNTSD
-385 STYLQDDIDFTTNL
+385 TYSQDDIDFTTNL

-586 QFDVERREGVNM
+586 QFDIERREGVNM

-646 TLSFL
+646 TLNFL
-651 NHQYITEEGEA
+651 NHQYITEEGEV

-668 YFIRSRKSDIMNQ
+668 YFIKSRKSDIMNE
-681 FVTNVTLPKDFS
+681 FVTNIILPKDLS
-693 PLLQTRHRLA
+693 PLMQTRHRLA
-703 SCNNQNKPRQ
+703 SCNNQNKPKL

-720 NTNNYRIKANS
+720 NASKIKANS

-741 NDIIDEKEDLNKS
+741 NDMDDEKEDLNKS
-754 PVSTASYEK
+754 PMSTASYEK
-763 KRTRNKPWRY
+763 KRSRNKPWRY

-786 DIEEGRN
+786 DMEEGKSM
-793 IVIRQPKNEQYDDR
+793 ILKQPKSETFEDR

-816 NGVEMDPNPVPSS
+816 NSVEMDPNPVPSS

-859 SIQQQLFLMNGM
+859 SIQQQLFLMNGI

-891 NSNHEL
+891 NSTHEI
-897 SSSVPPYPFPPAVTD
+897 SSSVPPYPFPPVVTD

-992 DILISALVYTAI
+992 DILISALVYVAI
-1004 TISLFLLCKPSIYYT
+1004 TISLFLLCKPSIFSI
-1019 VFCTFATTIQVIAVL
+1019 VFCVFATAVQILAVL
-1034 LCIRQFFRPN
+1034 LCIRQLFKPN
-1044 TMNATFTQNIFNFF
+1044 TTHATLTQKIFDFF

-1087 LHSLNNFE
+1087 LRTLNNFE

-1139 SYNQVMTVP
+1139 SYNQDMTIP
-1148 SDYDTRNN
+1148 SDYDIRNN
-1156 TQERSAMHPNLIN
+1156 TQVRSAMRPNLIN
-1169 AILTEHDSYPIDEN
+1169 AILIEQNNYPIDEN
-1183 LIISRKEFHNFADS
+1183 LIIPRKEFRNIVEA
-1197 STQSSVPI
+1197 STQSSQKI
-1205 MGQPTPMMDA
+1205 INQSRKPMMEET
-1215 IVITEREKELRYN
+1215 IIITERENELRYN

-1345 FDELLENPEFS
+1345 FDELLEKAEFS

-1382 EHEYTHLFQLLD
+1382 DHEYTHLFQLID

-1402 IYNFNRDL
+1402 IYDFNRDL
-1410 LGFKLILR
+1410 LEFKLILR
-1418 VGFNYGDV
+1418 IGFNYGDV

-1465 CIDVLAERYEF
+1465 CIGVLSDKYEF

-1491 VFLLIG
+1491 VFLLKG
-1497 KKEDITDTNGT
+1497 KKENTTNVNGT

>member
-1 MNRKRSSSVSFT
+1 MTLQLNRKRGSSVSFT
-13 RGKENNDDDVGDE
+13 RAKDDKADAEDE

-40 HSGQGLGCCG
+40 HSGQGSGCCG
-50 ISLPVPFE
+50 VSLPVQFE
-58 RAAARSWWN
+58 RAAPGSWWN
-67 PKFDSEILE
+67 PRFDTEILE

-101 SMSWLA
+101 SLSWLV
-107 YFVVTGI
+107 YFVIIGAENNASTKWPTIAGVFGIVTAAV
-114 ENDTSTWPA
+114 STV
-123 IAAIF
+123 F
-128 SIVGA
+128 C
-133 IVSVVLYL
+133 L
-141 THTDYYK
+141 TRTEYYK
-148 SYVLPTSLGVAS
+148 SYVLPISVGVACM
-160 LLCLLSLLFLAIV
+160 LCILSLFFLAMV
-173 PPYVDGLTLVGH
+173 PPHMDGLTLVGH
-185 FALCSEILLLIYTVL
+185 FALCSEILLVIYTVL
-200 PMPLYACIG
+200 PMPLYVCVG
-209 ISSIYSIVF
+209 ISTVYSFVF
-218 EFLTAYLYGSKDRR
+218 EFLTAYFYGSRNAR
-232 QRMFSSRTFL
+232 QRSYPD
-242 NNSDISKVYNKTFVP
+242 NYASD
-257 TYSSLHQDS
+257 
-266 HLISGLQSVISNVS
+266 
-280 DVLTASAEIMSNLH
+280 NLF
-294 TPNAISNLSSKLLD
+294 A
-308 NEGIIGKMSETL
+308 
-320 TNANTLIKLNSST
+320 
-333 LSTMTSVNSTVNSL
+333 
-347 FNNTNLSNL
+347 
-356 SKMNASSTEAGLIA
+356 
-370 DTVQSITNWTNTDAS
+370 
-385 STYLQDDIDFTTNL
+385 DDIDFSTNL
-399 SIRILMQICIH
+399 TIRILMQTCIH
-410 LIGVHILIMTF
+410 LIGMHILIMTC

-427 FMKVGQSLLVR
+427 FIKVGQSLLVR
-438 RQLEMERQL
+438 RQLEMEKQL

-460 ADWLMEESGRERER
+460 ADWLMEESERERER
-474 EDSLKKGSIPSNQ
+474 EDSLKKGSIPSNN

-502 ENVSILFADIVGF
+502 EDVSILFADIVGF
-515 TKMSSNKT
+515 TRMSSNKT

-564 EPRPDHAKCC
+564 EPRSDHAKCC

-586 QFDVERREGVNM
+586 QFDIERREGVNM

-633 STGKPGRVHLSEK
+633 STGKPGRVHLSEN
-646 TLSFL
+646 TLRFL
-651 NHQYITEEGEA
+651 GDQYITEDGEL
-662 VNGIKT
+662 VNGVKT
-668 YFIRSRKSDIMNQ
+668 YFIRARKSDFVNQ
-681 FVTNVTLPKDFS
+681 FITTVTSPKSIS
-693 PLLQTRHRLA
+693 PLMQSRNRLA
-703 SCNNQNKPRQ
+703 SCNVAPVTKPRH
-713 HYLHMVT
+713 HYLQMVT
-720 NTNNYRIKANS
+720 NASNYRMKANS
-731 LPSILDSENS
+731 LPSILDSE
-741 NDIIDEKEDLNKS
+741 DGDAMDEKEDSNKS
-754 PVSTASYEK
+754 PTSTASYGK
-763 KRTRNKPWRY
+763 KKARNKPWKY
-773 LQRQRTSEEMTPL
+773 LQRQQTTEEMTPL
-786 DIEEGRN
+786 EVEEGRSAAVERMKPD
-793 IVIRQPKNEQYDDR
+793 IQMYEEC
-807 NGFKRIPFN
+807 NGFRRVLTHLVTVFN
-816 NGVEMDPNPVPSS
+816 VVPLSNGVEMDPNPVPSS
-829 PLLSGQETISHASSI
+829 PLLSGQEPISHASSI

-891 NSNHEL
+891 NSTHEP
-897 SSSVPPYPFPPAVTD
+897 SPAVPPYPFPPIVTD

-935 NVSSQR
+935 NVTSQR

-950 SVTLFFKN
+950 NVTLFFKN
-958 KELEKEYR
+958 KEMEKEYR
-966 ENAHRA
+966 ENAHKVT
-972 SEGVTGNPPTLAT
+972 EGIGDNPPTLAT

-992 DILISALVYTAI
+992 DILISALVYTCI
-1004 TISLFLLCKPSIYYT
+1004 TISLFLLCKPTIYYT
-1019 VFCTFATTIQVIAVL
+1019 IFYVFATIVQVIAVFLCFRQL
-1034 LCIRQFFRPN
+1034 LYPN
-1044 TMNATFTQNIFNFF
+1044 TAHSTFTQNIFKFF

-1065 VCGAILVGL
+1065 ACGAVLVAL
-1074 PIVSILLNFTCNS
+1074 PIISILLNFTCNS
-1087 LHSLNNFE
+1087 VRSLSNFE

-1121 LLVTFAGALFIC
+1121 LLVTLTGVLFIC

-1139 SYNQVMTVP
+1139 SPYHQ
-1148 SDYDTRNN
+1148 
-1156 TQERSAMHPNLIN
+1156 
-1169 AILTEHDSYPIDEN
+1169 EN
-1183 LIISRKEFHNFADS
+1183 LLSSSSNSSNSS
-1197 STQSSVPI
+1197 STGDRGSQL
-1205 MGQPTPMMDA
+1205 MQ
-1215 IVITEREKELRYN
+1215 EKVNIKYN
-1228 ERLYHSE
+1228 ERLYHYE
-1235 IYLDMILLLLLVWF
+1235 IYLDIVLLLLLVWF

-1256 SYRLSFHGNFVAARD
+1256 SYRLCFHGNAVAARD
-1271 KTRVQSMKNQADL
+1271 KTRVQSMKNQADW

-1345 FDELLENPEFS
+1345 FDELLERSEFA

-1372 GLNPQVRQQS
+1372 GLNPQVREQS

-1394 FAMAMHKV
+1394 FAVAMHRV

-1465 CIDVLAERYEF
+1465 CLDVLSERYEF

-1482 YVKGKDNMD
+1482 YVKGKDNMN

-1497 KKEDITDTNGT
+1497 KKNVGKTDA

>member
-1 MNRKRSSSVSFT
+1 MSSMTPPLNRKRSSSVSFT
-13 RGKENNDDDVGDE
+13 RAKDDSEGAADE

-58 RAAARSWWN
+58 RAAPRSWWN

-76 EQFRR
+76 EQFKR

-101 SMSWLA
+101 SLSWLA
-107 YFVVTGI
+107 YFIVIGT
-114 ENDTSTWPA
+114 EYNTTTWP
-123 IAAIF
+123 IITVVF
-128 SIVGA
+128 TIIGA
-133 IVSVVLYL
+133 MVSAVLYL
-141 THTDYYK
+141 THTDYYRT
-148 SYVLPTSLGVAS
+148 YVLQISLGVAS
-160 LLCLLSLLFLAIV
+160 MLCILSLLFLAIV
-173 PPYVDGLTLVGH
+173 PPYIDGLTLVGH

-200 PMPLYACIG
+200 PMPLYVCVG
-209 ISSIYSIVF
+209 ISTVYSFLF
-218 EFLTAYLYGSKDRR
+218 EFLTAYLYGTKTAREKF
-232 QRMFSSRTFL
+232 FS
-242 NNSDISKVYNKTFVP
+242 D
-257 TYSSLHQDS
+257 YSL
-266 HLISGLQSVISNVS
+266 
-280 DVLTASAEIMSNLH
+280 
-294 TPNAISNLSSKLLD
+294 
-308 NEGIIGKMSETL
+308 
-320 TNANTLIKLNSST
+320 
-333 LSTMTSVNSTVNSL
+333 SVNSTGNNSVLDYTKILRNFSDSQFSNVMRNDNEYARANTKTVPL
-347 FNNTNLSNL
+347 FQHSELLSVLEPKLPTQAVIGKLSEALNNTSVLKNLNSSIISTLANIN
-356 SKMNASSTEAGLIA
+356 STINASSNDLISKGA
-370 DTVQSITNWTNTDAS
+370 NSTTSVLRENIMPHKSDEMS
-385 STYLQDDIDFTTNL
+385 SYFLSSNISSRSFSDDNYFSTSL
-399 SIRILMQICIH
+399 GIRILMQVCIH
-410 LIGVHILIMTF
+410 LIGIHILIMTF

-438 RQLEMERQL
+438 RQLEMEKQL

-460 ADWLMEESGRERER
+460 ADWLMEESERERER
-474 EDSLKKGSIPSNQ
+474 EDSLKKGSIPSNN

-515 TKMSSNKT
+515 TRMSSNKS

-586 QFDVERREGVNM
+586 QFDIERREGVNM

-633 STGKPGRVHLSEK
+633 STGKPGRVHLSEN

-651 NHQYITEEGEA
+651 NDQYITEEGDLI
-662 VNGIKT
+662 NGIKT
-668 YFIRSRKSDIMNQ
+668 YFIKGRKSDFTSQ
-681 FVTNVTLPKDFS
+681 FITNIVSPKSIS
-693 PLLQTRHRLA
+693 PLMQSRHRVA
-703 SCNNQNKPRQ
+703 SCNSQSKSKY

-720 NTNNYRIKANS
+720 NTNSYRMKANS
-731 LPSILDSENS
+731 LPSILDSENG
-741 NDIIDEKEDLNKS
+741 DTDTGDGKENANKS
-754 PVSTASYEK
+754 PISVASYGK
-763 KRTRNKPWRY
+763 KKVRNKPWKY
-773 LQRQRTSEEMTPL
+773 LQRQRTTEEMTPL
-786 DIEEGRN
+786 EMEEAKAIIAERSKIESQSYE
-793 IVIRQPKNEQYDDR
+793 DR
-807 NGFKRIPFN
+807 NGFRQNTSQNDI
-816 NGVEMDPNPVPSS
+816 EMDPNPVPSS
-829 PLLSGQETISHASSI
+829 PLLSGQEPLSRASSM
-844 CSRKDSGIKSNSRRS
+844 CSRKDSGIRSNSRRS

-876 LGHRVSGYYTSSSTL
+876 LAHRVSGYYTSSSTL
-891 NSNHEL
+891 NSVHEP

-958 KELEKEYR
+958 KEMEKEYR
-966 ENAHRA
+966 ENAHKVNECI
-972 SEGVTGNPPTLAT
+972 SGNPPTLAT

-992 DILISALVYTAI
+992 DILISALVYTAVS
-1004 TISLFLLCKPSIYYT
+1004 ISLFLLCEPTLYYMIFL
-1019 VFCTFATTIQVIAVL
+1019 VCATAIQIIAVSLCVRQL
-1034 LCIRQFFRPN
+1034 LYPNMVHSTLIQEIFQFFS
-1044 TMNATFTQNIFNFF
+1044 Q
-1058 SRWYPWH
+1058 WYPWH
-1065 VCGAILVGL
+1065 ICGAILVGL
-1074 PIVSILLNFTCNS
+1074 PSTSILLNYTCSNF
-1087 LHSLNNFE
+1087 HNLNNFE
-1095 YYYSYLIFIG
+1095 YYYGYLIFVG

-1121 LLVTFAGALFIC
+1121 FLVTFMGMLFLF
-1133 LVVSHI
+1133 LVVAHVSH
-1139 SYNQVMTVP
+1139 SQENLGNQFAND
-1148 SDYDTRNN
+1148 S
-1156 TQERSAMHPNLIN
+1156 MHYLNFLQNQQVANLSINLISETTAKEGFDN
-1169 AILTEHDSYPIDEN
+1169 TLVHESRLT
-1183 LIISRKEFHNFADS
+1183 LMR
-1197 STQSSVPI
+1197 Q
-1205 MGQPTPMMDA
+1205 
-1215 IVITEREKELRYN
+1215 REAETKYN
-1228 ERLYHSE
+1228 ERLYNSE
-1235 IYLDMILLLLLVWF
+1235 IFLDMILLLLLVWF

-1256 SYRLSFHGNFVAARD
+1256 SYRLSFHGNAVAARD
-1271 KTRVQSMKNQADL
+1271 KSRVQSMKNQADW

-1307 HKSVGIIFASIVNFN
+1307 HKTVGIIFASIVNFN

-1345 FDELLENPEFS
+1345 FDELLEKQEFS

-1382 EHEYTHLFQLLD
+1382 DHEHTHIFQLVD

-1402 IYNFNRDL
+1402 IYDFNKDL

-1418 VGFNYGDV
+1418 IGFNYGDV

-1454 GVAGRIQMASN
+1454 GVAGRIQVAKNSL
-1465 CIDVLAERYEF
+1465 DVLSERYEF

-1491 VFLLIG
+1491 VFLLVG
-1497 KKEDITDTNGT
+1497 KKNDINATTSA